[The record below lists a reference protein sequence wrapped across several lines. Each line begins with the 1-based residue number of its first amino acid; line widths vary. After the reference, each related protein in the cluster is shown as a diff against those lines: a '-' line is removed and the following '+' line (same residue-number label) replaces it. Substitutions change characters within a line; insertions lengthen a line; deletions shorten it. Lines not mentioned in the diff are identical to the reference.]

1 MDINKIIQDA
11 KTKEKWSAN
20 HQFNYGP
27 IEHLEKEIFND
38 GHDGIHFNLFYKNVS
53 KVADALTF
61 FAYEFRKYDIYVRIT
76 DLFYGISP
84 QIRCV
89 FHAEPPFHQDPER
102 LRPVL
107 RILHNP
113 ISQRTAEECS
123 AA

>member
-76 DLFYGISP
+76 DLFYVFGRTFPEVNEDTIVKWAEGFKSP
-84 QIRCV
+84 EQI
-89 FHAEPPFHQDPER
+89 
-102 LRPVL
+102 
-107 RILHNP
+107 I
-113 ISQRTAEECS
+113 IY
-123 AA
+123 